1 MGTHTLPVKIV
12 LKPTEIITALL
23 KSDLKMK
30 CTENKSTQEGTETL
44 KCICP
49 HLFLCRKNIRAILLV
64 QIFLDHNL
72 DMYFFPLK
80 KMPVNALINVSHCK
94 VSSTVISRT
103 MSTQYYLGIDL
114 LSIIYIKEARRS
126 VEEMVTLPSFEKY
139 DVSASRVLKG
149 LHLLVMYG
157 VSQAFVILPYSLLNR
172 QYRYIID

>member
-1 MGTHTLPVKIV
+1 
-12 LKPTEIITALL
+12 
-23 KSDLKMK
+23 
-30 CTENKSTQEGTETL
+30 
-44 KCICP
+44 
-49 HLFLCRKNIRAILLV
+49 
-64 QIFLDHNL
+64 
-72 DMYFFPLK
+72 
-80 KMPVNALINVSHCK
+80 MPVNALINVSHCK

-139 DVSASRVLKG
+139 DVSTSRVLKG

-172 QYRYIID
+172 